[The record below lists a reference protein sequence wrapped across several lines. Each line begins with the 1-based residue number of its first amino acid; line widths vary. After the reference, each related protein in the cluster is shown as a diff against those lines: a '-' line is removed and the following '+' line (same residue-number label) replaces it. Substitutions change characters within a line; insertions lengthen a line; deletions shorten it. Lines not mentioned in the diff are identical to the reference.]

1 MRDVVAHGLTVSK
14 ALSIAGI
21 SRSSYYYLA
30 NGKRKGK
37 SPSTHSVH
45 HSGKIITNEQLVEI
59 IKELLGQEFIDYGYK
74 RTAHALKRMG
84 WVINVKK
91 VYRLMREHH
100 LLYPVR
106 KRSRTDKTYVEH
118 TKPRA
123 LYPFHVME
131 VDIKY
136 IWLHWQRRH
145 GYLVTFLCVKTR
157 FAISWELD
165 LSMKSSQV
173 ARLLE
178 GVIMDPLVLTLAG
191 SPKHCL
197 RIRSDN
203 GPQFVA
209 RKLADACGRL
219 GLDHEFIQPG
229 TPQQNGHIEGFH
241 STVERLICQQYE
253 LRYLPDATE
262 VFTRFYQ
269 AYNYHRIMASI
280 GYKTP
285 YEALCEWA
293 ASKGKNLPSFPKS
306 NCMQTNFNSTLTLTN
321 HQTNLSSL

>member
-1 MRDVVAHGLTVSK
+1 VVAQGLRITK
-14 ALSIAGI
+14 ALSIAGV

-30 NGKRKGK
+30 TGRHKGK
-37 SPSTHSVH
+37 SASTHTVH
-45 HSGKIITNEQLVEI
+45 SSGKVITNEGLVEI
-59 IKELLGQEFIDYGYK
+59 IKELLGREFIDYGYK

-84 WVINVKK
+84 WVINIKK
-91 VYRLMREHH
+91 VYRLMKEHH

-106 KRSRTDKTYVEH
+106 KRSAAGKTYAEH

-136 IWLHWQRRH
+136 IWLGWQRRH

-157 FAISWELD
+157 FAIAWELD

-178 GVIMDPLVLTLAG
+178 GVIMDPLVLALADT
-191 SPKHCL
+191 PTHCL
-197 RIRSDN
+197 RIRTDN

-253 LRYLPDATE
+253 LRYLPDAIE
-262 VFTRFYQ
+262 LFTRFYQ
-269 AYNYHRIMASI
+269 TYNYDRIMASI

-293 ASKGKNLPSFPKS
+293 ASKGKTLPISPKP
-306 NCMQTNFNSTLTLTN
+306 NCIHTNFNSTSTITN
-321 HQTNLSSL
+321 HPTILSSL